1 MPVGSS
7 ARRIRG
13 ALASARQKA
22 TRCCSPPE
30 SAAGR
35 WPARSAMPTV
45 SSSDRARVR
54 AAPCPAPLAS
64 CGRTMFSSAENSG
77 SRWWNW

>member
-1 MPVGSS
+1 LPVGSS
-7 ARRIRG
+7 ARSSRG

-35 WPARSAMPTV
+35 CAARSAMPTLPR
-45 SSSDRARVR
+45 SSRARAS
-54 AAPCPAPLAS
+54 AAPSEIPFAS
-64 CGRTMFSSAENSG
+64 CGRTMFSSAVNSG